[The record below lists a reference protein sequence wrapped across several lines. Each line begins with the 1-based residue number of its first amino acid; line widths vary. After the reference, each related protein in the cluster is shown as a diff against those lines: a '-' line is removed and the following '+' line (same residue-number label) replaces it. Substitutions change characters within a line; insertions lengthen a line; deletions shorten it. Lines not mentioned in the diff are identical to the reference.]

1 MELLNLSGFITK
13 NISRSEGAE
22 QVTQILLNSGSSPRA
37 KATSD
42 WSPLHFSAREGHTDI
57 CRMLVTKGARVNAV
71 TTGGWTSL
79 MLSAGF
85 NRVETSRYLISA
97 GANRWDRRA
106 MVVTV

>member
-1 MELLNLSGFITK
+1 M
-13 NISRSEGAE
+13 
-22 QVTQILLNSGSSPRA
+22 TQILLNSGSSPRA